1 MERFPTAE
9 FKSPTKFSA
18 DAPRRKEDDVIGDAG
33 RILCCIYH
41 IDFGFG

>member
-9 FKSPTKFSA
+9 FKSPTKFS

-33 RILCCIYH
+33 RLLCCMYH
-41 IDFGFG
+41 IHFGFG